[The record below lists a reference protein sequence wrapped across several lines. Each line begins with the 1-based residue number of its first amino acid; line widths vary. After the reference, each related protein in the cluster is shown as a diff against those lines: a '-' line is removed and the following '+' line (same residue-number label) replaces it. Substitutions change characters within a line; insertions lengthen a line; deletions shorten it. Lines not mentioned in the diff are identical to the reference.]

1 MWSNFS
7 SVSSGCS
14 AGPSSLRLRPTM
26 TAVIIDIEGTVCS
39 ISFVKDT
46 LFPYFLREVPAKLES
61 LDYPI
66 KVSSSVED
74 SESARISNI
83 LVGFP
88 QEVVSSYETTLSHIT
103 HLVSSDIK
111 DPVLKSLQGLIW
123 SIGYHNGDL
132 RAPIYPDA
140 IKLIESFKEGDPTRK
155 IYVYS
160 SGSVRAQK
168 LLFGHVSFEDSIVD
182 LNPYFSGYFDI
193 TTSGFKQESQSYKN
207 ILESI
212 GQLETPD
219 QVLFLSD
226 NVKEVDAANSAGMKS
241 IVVVRPGNS
250 ELTEDDRKRFKVIDD
265 FSQLQI

>member
-1 MWSNFS
+1 
-7 SVSSGCS
+7 
-14 AGPSSLRLRPTM
+14 M

-46 LFPYFLREVPAKLES
+46 LFPYFLKEVPAKLQQ
-61 LDYPI
+61 LRYPI
-66 KVSSSVED
+66 QTSSSVED
-74 SESARISNI
+74 SESARISSI

-88 QEVVSSYETTLSHIT
+88 QEVIVSYESTLLHII
-103 HLVSSDIK
+103 HLVSNDIK

-123 SIGYHNGDL
+123 LIGYHNGDL
-132 RAPIYPDA
+132 RAPFYPDA
-140 IKLIESFKEGDPTRK
+140 IKLIESFKIDDTSRK

-168 LLFGHVSFEDSIVD
+168 LLFGHVQSEGLTVD
-182 LNPYFSGYFDI
+182 LNPHFSGYFDI

-212 GQLETPD
+212 GQPETPD

-226 NVKEVDAANSAGMKS
+226 NVKEVEAAIAAGMKS

-265 FSQLQI
+265 FSQLQT